1 MASERPASVTLLF
14 EILRIT
20 SDLISIYVTSR
31 KLAPVTALFKI
42 LEILYILIPH
52 FRY

>member
-1 MASERPASVTLLF
+1 MASERPAPVTLLF
-14 EILRIT
+14 EILGIT
-20 SDLISIYVTSR
+20 SDLRSIYVTSR

-42 LEILYILIPH
+42 LEIPYILIPH